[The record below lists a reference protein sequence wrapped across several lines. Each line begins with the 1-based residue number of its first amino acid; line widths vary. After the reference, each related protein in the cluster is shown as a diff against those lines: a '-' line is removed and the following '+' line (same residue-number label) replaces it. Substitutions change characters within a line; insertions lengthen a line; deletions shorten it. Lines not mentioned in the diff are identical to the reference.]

1 MNYEHL
7 TLGVEDSMKRGQSCA
22 VADSGARILAQFPG
36 IWDGCPGF
44 SRAQKVSPV
53 TFFSGFRMV
62 LPLRSMV
69 GRVRWFHWKCL
80 IDQTSAAEP
89 NWIIIAP
96 GIWCTRRSSTITHCS
111 LCEGDRDLASRFPFL
126 MIFVE
131 VCGDIQCKWCKWLL
145 PVQESLYFAK
155 NPWKIGWW
163 VPNLQR

>member
-62 LPLRSMV
+62 LPLRSVV
-69 GRVRWFHWKCL
+69 GAGSLVPLEMSDR
-80 IDQTSAAEP
+80 P
-89 NWIIIAP
+89 NI
-96 GIWCTRRSSTITHCS
+96 GGR
-111 LCEGDRDLASRFPFL
+111 
-126 MIFVE
+126 
-131 VCGDIQCKWCKWLL
+131 
-145 PVQESLYFAK
+145 AK
-155 NPWKIGWW
+155 LDHHRAR
-163 VPNLQR
+163 NLVHKKKFNHHALQLV